1 MTKQRDH
8 PSYLLQIKIQLLSTP
23 DQTIQKQ
30 IPILHIPHQ
39 TVLAF
44 DHDNVKP
51 VQQQVLI
58 KPLILIPAMCRCT
71 ASRLDIGINQLPAL
85 RFHASAGFLDLIFQG
100 IQLGFFCGTGAAVN
114 YRTFHA
120 RSGSLRIKFS
130 KRRYSEGVKNSSPFR
145 ISAIFV
151 IKFFSFTGTFLL
163 SLKIMPAKLVAYQD
177 IAKKIIILL

>member
-1 MTKQRDH
+1 MKELH
-8 PSYLLQIKIQLLSTP
+8 PFIFWHSDPVRP
-23 DQTIQKQ
+23 DET
-30 IPILHIPHQ
+30 L
-39 TVLAF
+39 VLAGEDF
-44 DHDNVKP
+44 AENALVELAEAKGKWVAVKP